1 MILCDRCN
9 SYYHKEC
16 AATAGGS
23 AIHGGPWFCSS
34 CKGHLTLHGAPDIT
48 QDWPLMDHL
57 WTGWLP

>member
-9 SYYHKEC
+9 SCYHKDC